1 MRFLP
6 NAFKESKVVIKIL
19 QNALP
24 SCFNLCFIYCLFLAF
39 WPFQWSDYAKTI
51 FSRKLELPVV
61 RLGIPVVRQ
70 LFTLRLVA

>member
-24 SCFNLCFIYCLFLAF
+24 SCFMFYLLLVLGVLALSVERLCKNDIY
-39 WPFQWSDYAKTI
+39 S
-51 FSRKLELPVV
+51 VV
-61 RLGIPVVRQ
+61 SLSY
-70 LFTLRLVA
+70 LL

>member
-24 SCFNLCFIYCLFLAF
+24 SCFMFYLLLVLGVLAL
-39 WPFQWSDYAKTI
+39 SVDDYAKTI

-70 LFTLRLVA
+70 LYTLRLVA

>member
-24 SCFNLCFIYCLFLAF
+24 SCLTYVLFIACS
-39 WPFQWSDYAKTI
+39 WRSGP
-51 FSRKLELPVV
+51 FSRAIMQKRYSVV
-61 RLGIPVVRQ
+61 SLSY
-70 LFTLRLVA
+70 LL